1 MHYGS
6 GTGSHC
12 SIAGAKHKAQRARAH
27 ADSSTTGSLGLE
39 GAREGAGRAEGNGRP
54 RPAGFRLF
62 SVDFQMPQREDP
74 KDGRC
79 GIERRLKG
87 ELATEVRW
95 EDATL
100 EEGNT
105 RIRTFPLVVSTLGE

>member
-1 MHYGS
+1 MGLKGGS
-6 GTGSHC
+6 GQRETEDRHTGRFSFVF
-12 SIAGAKHKAQRARAH
+12 SWFPDAATRRA
-27 ADSSTTGSLGLE
+27 
-39 GAREGAGRAEGNGRP
+39 
-54 RPAGFRLF
+54 
-62 SVDFQMPQREDP
+62 EDP

-87 ELATEVRW
+87 EFSTEIRW

-105 RIRTFPLVVSTLGE
+105 RIRTFPLVASTLGE